1 VDVLVNVCAM
11 LEPDP
16 AEVPVSN
23 PELVETV
30 QLKVVPA
37 TLLVKAIPVVPPEQ
51 NVCEAG
57 VAVTTGFG
65 FTVTTTV
72 TGVPAQPAAVGVTV

>member
-1 VDVLVNVCAM
+1 MFDPVPAAAPVNK
-11 LEPDP
+11 
-16 AEVPVSN
+16 
-23 PELVETV
+23 PELVATV

-57 VAVTTGFG
+57 VAVTTGVG
-65 FTVTTTV
+65 LTVTTTV
-72 TGVPAQPAAVGVTV
+72 IGVPAHPAAVGVIV